1 MSDAIWHCYSA
12 GTLDVSALWHSR
24 ELRIDPLRLIVK
36 TNLSAKFAKMTVNHS
51 QSEIVPVNQVGS
63 APAGCVITS
72 RIHWIVV
79 TTLDVADPERADMAT
94 LIIIGSAETR
104 VVARASRPPL
114 VYTPRTIESV
124 GA

>member
-1 MSDAIWHCYSA
+1 MPASA
-12 GTLDVSALWHSR
+12 VSSGDGAAGAPGLDGLTTGGFDELTAGGFGPAFDEVLRAGGTDPTRRSSLPALADRLDRA
-24 ELRIDPLRLIVK
+24 
-36 TNLSAKFAKMTVNHS
+36 
-51 QSEIVPVNQVGS
+51 VGR
-63 APAGCVITS
+63 PDEKV
-72 RIHWIVV
+72 VV

-104 VVARASRPPL
+104 VIARASRPPL